1 MCMAQR
7 RTHVSSSHAEELEA
21 LLRSSTR
28 SSRSDLKPVL
38 IRLSSEVKKRAELSS
53 LDSYGFFSA
62 TVEALSKIRGTSNY
76 DLRLDCLFHIGQ
88 FFCRTGH
95 ESDAVSSTR
104 LMSELATRAANKAW
118 LRKSNLL
125 AGIVHGEIGDA
136 TESVVKYANALA
148 LATELGDSPS
158 EGTAL
163 IGLSATFNYGALYH
177 ESLRCAARAAAIF
190 NDMKDGQFTAAHA
203 YTNMA
208 QAYLNLEDYSSGFE
222 AIRMALSL
230 SEEVHD
236 GRSAF
241 SRSIREFTYVQLAL
255 ELGKID
261 EAREHSALCRQH
273 SRWGDNPKSNVLA
286 DIAAGLCDVKAGD
299 VERGFKDLDSALA
312 KSFDFSLKVDAL
324 TALAKAYDEIGKP
337 ELALERLKELLGTVR
352 AAREKGIF
360 ALMSVQPGDG
370 IGARFLPNPND
381 LRALELREAK
391 LEAKV
396 AKREGF
402 HSRMEMLERLAIAAD
417 LREEDSG
424 EHGYR
429 VGRLAALLAADL
441 GWEPDACSALE
452 MAARLHDIGK
462 VGVPD
467 RILFN
472 SEKLREAEREF
483 ITTHTIIGSEMLAK
497 SDIPHLR
504 VAQEIALHHH
514 EWWNGEG
521 YPSKLRGNR
530 IPLHARIVALADV
543 FDALTHGRPFAQ
555 PWSADR
561 ALAEIRLRRGT
572 QFDPDLAD
580 RFLTLIERLIREQP
594 DLDDDLGKAC

>member
-1 MCMAQR
+1 M
-7 RTHVSSSHAEELEA
+7 
-21 LLRSSTR
+21 
-28 SSRSDLKPVL
+28 D
-38 IRLSSEVKKRAELSS
+38 
-53 LDSYGFFSA
+53 FFITTLGA
-62 TVEALSKIRGTSNY
+62 ISKIRGPAHI
-76 DLRLDCLFHIGQ
+76 DLRFDCLINCGLYFYRSGSHPNAI
-88 FFCRTGH
+88 
-95 ESDAVSSTR
+95 AAAR
-104 LMSELATRAANKAW
+104 LANDLADRSNNKIF
-118 LRKSNLL
+118 LRKANTLQ
-125 AGIVHGEIGDA
+125 GIVHAECGDVA
-136 TESVVKYANALA
+136 ESVVRYASALEYA
-148 LATELGDSPS
+148 RDLGDLRS
-158 EGTAL
+158 EGAVLVSLSTAL
-163 IGLSATFNYGALYH
+163 NYGALYH
-177 ESLRCAARAAAIF
+177 DALNCAQRGRIALQAAG
-190 NDMKDGQFTAAHA
+190 NYEMLVAAA

-208 QAYLNLEDYSSGFE
+208 QSLMYLEDYPKGFE
-222 AIRMALSL
+222 VIQEALRL
-230 SEEVHD
+230 SRQVRD
-236 GRSAF
+236 AATAF
-241 SRSIREFTYVQLAL
+241 SMCIREYTYVQIAL
-255 ELGKID
+255 EL
-261 EAREHSALCRQH
+261 EELELAREHSILCRQH
-273 SRWGDNPKSNVLA
+273 SKWGDNQRCRILA
-286 DIAAGLCDVKAGD
+286 DITAGLCEIKGGD
-299 VERGFKDLDSALA
+299 VARGFEYLES
-312 KSFDFSLKVDAL
+312 SLSQSSDYSLRIDAL
-324 TALAKAYDEIGKP
+324 TALVKAHDELGRP
-337 ELALERLKELLGTVR
+337 EMALQYMKELLAAVR
-352 AAREKGIF
+352 QVRSKGIF
-360 ALMSVQPGDG
+360 SLMALSGDPS
-370 IGARFLPNPND
+370 AKFYANQDDMRV
-381 LRALELREAK
+381 LELREAK

-396 AKREGF
+396 AKREVF

-417 LREEDSG
+417 LKEEDSG

-594 DLDDDLGKAC
+594 DLDDYLGKAGRNSPFLQARTKIRRLLAEKHENEARTPALVDDIHI